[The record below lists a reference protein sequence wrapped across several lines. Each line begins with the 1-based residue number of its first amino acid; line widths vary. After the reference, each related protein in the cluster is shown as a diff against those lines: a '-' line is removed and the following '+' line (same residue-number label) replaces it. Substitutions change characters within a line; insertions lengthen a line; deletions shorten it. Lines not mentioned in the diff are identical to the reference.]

1 MAMHVDQ
8 CQWDQPGSD
17 RYTGTPSAAIARMP
31 GIPVAVRTRLIE
43 RVDRHDFDDA
53 VMIDRDSIRSPK
65 HAYAPELR
73 FMAFGSH
80 GKLCERVTRGAWS
93 PDRVEGAWVYCDSGW
108 CVAMPA
114 VCRNWSIVTRLEDD
128 PAPEASTTVL
138 AWAPPEGPA
147 APPALAEP
155 SPSLPVDEP
164 SFAHASSARWLPFGT
179 PGAAGIPPAWLAPG
193 PLSPIPAV
201 AEPSTLVLVALGLA
215 GLIAWRRTDA

>member
-1 MAMHVDQ
+1 MD
-8 CQWDQPGSD
+8 CTWNNPGSD
-17 RYTGTPSAAIARMP
+17 PYTGNARAAITAFAQIPPGVRAALIARAESK
-31 GIPVAVRTRLIE
+31 GLAYDEVVA
-43 RVDRHDFDDA
+43 
-53 VMIDRDSIRSPK
+53 IDRDAIRGR
-65 HAYAPELR
+65 ARYAPELR
-73 FMAFGSH
+73 AMHFGS
-80 GKLCERVTRGAWS
+80 RGRICDTVSRSGWPAA
-93 PDRVEGAWVYCDSGW
+93 RVETAMVFCESGY
-108 CVAMPA
+108 CVARPA
-114 VCRNWSIVTRLEDD
+114 VCNNWSIVTRLEDD